1 MASKSLPPVKEL
13 FQIFQTLA
21 GQPEKLSLTR
31 SFHGLNLKQGA
42 AVTKVEDDKI
52 FLKISNYLLLAGQDG
67 PIYIQHR
74 RIGHLVRGS
83 FHLDN
88 LSTGMGI
95 LSELNWI
102 GRRWKNRIHDRVQP
116 ERSVYVDIEYRSQAL
131 RGCLDDISIMGMAV
145 YLNRSFG
152 PLLDLECCRN
162 VLLNFSLSPNCEF
175 RTLIGTIV
183 YLEPVGSNLVRLG
196 IKFIPYFEELSCLKA
211 YISARKTEILA
222 ELGQSYRDS
231 ESRTQ
236 VTNLYF

>member
-1 MASKSLPPVKEL
+1 LASKSVPPVKEL

-21 GQPEKLSLTR
+21 GQHEKLSLTR

-42 AVTKVEDDKI
+42 AVTKVEDGKI
-52 FLKISNYLLLAGQDG
+52 FLKISNYPLLAGQDG

-74 RIGHLVRGS
+74 RIAHLVRGS

-88 LSTGMGI
+88 LSTGMGV
-95 LSELNWI
+95 LSEVNWI
-102 GRRWKNRIHDRVQP
+102 GRRWKKRVHDRVQP
-116 ERSVYVDIEYRSQAL
+116 ERSVYVDIEYHGKGL
-131 RGCLDDISIMGMAV
+131 RGCLDDISTTGMAV
-145 YLNRSFG
+145 YLNRSFA
-152 PLLDLECCRN
+152 PLLDLDGCRN
-162 VLLNFSLSPNCEF
+162 VLLNFGLSPDCKF
-175 RTLIGTIV
+175 KTLIGAIV

-196 IKFIPYFEELSCLKA
+196 IKFIPYYEELSCLKA

-231 ESRTQ
+231 ESRSQ